1 MTRLLGADGG
11 ALVLPYERLASSQT
25 FVEACR
31 HGLGWGLN
39 PEALIAADL
48 ASGTLIELARNT
60 PLHLPLYW
68 QFIRL
73 AAPALAS
80 LTAAIQQV
88 TRACLISA

>member
-1 MTRLLGADGG
+1 MTRLLGAGGG
-11 ALVLPYERLASSQT
+11 ALVLPCQRLASSQA

-31 HGLGWGLN
+31 HGHGWGLN

-48 ASGTLIELARNT
+48 ASGTLIELAGNST
-60 PLHLPLYW
+60 FDMPLYW
-68 QFIRL
+68 QFTRL

-88 TRACLISA
+88 TRA

>member
-1 MTRLLGADGG
+1 MARLLGASGE
-11 ALVLPYERLASSQT
+11 ALVLPYERLASSQA
-25 FVEACR
+25 FVKACR
-31 HGLGWGLN
+31 HSLGWGLN

-60 PLHLPLYW
+60 PLHVPLYW
-68 QFIRL
+68 QFTRL

-88 TRACLISA
+88 TRA